1 MEKSES
7 IKSIGKALGVF
18 HTKVAKIPKTDENP
32 FFKSKY
38 AGLPSILEAIQKPL
52 EESGLCFTQMP
63 DGDGLTTLLIH
74 SESGEFL
81 QSTYKMIPTKT
92 DPQSLGS
99 AITYAR
105 RYALGAILGLNI
117 DTDDDGNNASQPSKQ
132 QPQATGQSKQGEKPT
147 VWLNLFNK
155 DGSVNET
162 VKAGLEKHFS
172 EGKTLD
178 AVTGSRIVKKDEL
191 AYITENLI
199 K

>member
-7 IKSIGKALGVF
+7 IKSIGKALGIF

-74 SESGEFL
+74 SESGEYL
-81 QSTYKMIPTKT
+81 QSTYKMAPVKI

-117 DTDDDGNNASQPSKQ
+117 DTDDDGNGASQPQAPKQ
-132 QPQATGQSKQGEKPT
+132 QPAPQGAKPT
-147 VWLNLFNK
+147 TWLNLFNK

-162 VKAGLEKHFS
+162 VRVGLEKHFS
-172 EGKTLD
+172 EGGTLD
-178 AVTGSRIVKKDEL
+178 SVTSSRIVKKDEL